1 MDKQELLA
9 VPDEISPDERDLMRE
24 TDAEQKNT
32 EPKNE
37 NSNTDNTED
46 IDSAAPEQ
54 AAENTEDG
62 ETLLPKDTA
71 ADDNAKVLQAL
82 SELSLD
88 TEEESADDAG
98 IELQPELFFPPVPPK
113 KDDEEDTA
121 SVEPDEN
128 DSESDTDMV
137 FIKPENKKKPFKK
150 AYLWWIIPS
159 GLILL
164 ALLGYLT
171 FVFAPIPFVRFWRN
185 IYIETAMTTADH
197 QWLATKFIPA
207 KIINE
212 VWHDEKRPEVEA
224 GFENLRTVETDSAE
238 PPALVLPDDENPES
252 GEHTQVIDPPET
264 EHVIPIDPHH
274 PEKQND
280 ILGLSELK
288 AGEKD
293 YAGYKVLT
301 IDKEEG
307 LYIAEIT
314 GKSGG
319 INTFRGRVMLVDDP
333 ARIFVGTTPEKKVR
347 GYRIKEM
354 MAYYGD
360 VIAGINAS
368 GFADP
373 NDSGDGKD
381 IVGFCMSEG
390 ETWGYYN
397 SYYTSIVFT
406 TDNKLVIGNISDW
419 SKYNI
424 RDGMQFGPALIANGV
439 KQFSDSGGYGLHPRT
454 AIGQREDGAIILLVI
469 DGRDP
474 AYSVGC
480 TMLDLANVMEAYGA
494 VNAGCCDGG
503 SSCVLA
509 YDGEVI
515 NHNSS
520 ANPSYGRRI
529 PNAFLVRSKKGS

>member
-1 MDKQELLA
+1 MDKQDLLA
-9 VPDEISPDERDLMRE
+9 VPDEISPGARDLNH
-24 TDAEQKNT
+24 DANAEQRNT
-32 EPKNE
+32 EPKNQ
-37 NSNTDNTED
+37 SDNTEKL
-46 IDSAAPEQ
+46 DSTASVP
-54 AAENTEDG
+54 AAENAKDREA
-62 ETLLPKDTA
+62 LHPKDIKTGDEA
-71 ADDNAKVLQAL
+71 EVLHVL
-82 SELSLD
+82 SELSLNN
-88 TEEESADDAG
+88 EEAGTDDVG
-98 IELQPELFFPPVPPK
+98 IELPPELFFPPIPPQTY
-113 KDDEEDTA
+113 DEEDSA
-121 SVEPDEN
+121 SGDPDEN
-128 DSESDTDMV
+128 DPESDTDKV
-137 FIKPENKKKPFKK
+137 SIEPENQKKPFRKSH
-150 AYLWWIIPS
+150 LWWMIPS

-164 ALLGYLT
+164 VLLGYLT
-171 FVFAPIPFVRFWRN
+171 FVFVPIPFVRFWRN

-238 PPALVLPDDENPES
+238 PTVPVLPDDKNPES
-252 GEHTQVIDPPET
+252 GAHTPDITPPET
-264 EHVIPIDPHH
+264 EHVLPTDPHH

-280 ILGLSELK
+280 ILGLAGLK
-288 AGEKD
+288 VGEKD

-319 INTFRGRVMLVDDP
+319 INTYRGRVMLVDDP

-360 VIAGINAS
+360 VVAGINAS

-373 NDSGDGKD
+373 NDNGDGKD

-390 ETWGYYN
+390 ETWGYY
-397 SYYTSIVFT
+397 SDYYTSIVFT
-406 TDNKLVIGNISDW
+406 TDNKLVIGVISDW

-424 RDGMQFGPALIANGV
+424 RDGMQFGPALIANGE
-439 KQFSDSGGYGLHPRT
+439 KLFSDSGGYGLHPRT
-454 AIGQREDGAIILLVI
+454 AIGQRADGAIILLVI

-474 AYSVGC
+474 TYSVGC
-480 TMLDLANVMEAYGA
+480 TMLDMANVMEAYGA

-509 YDGEVI
+509 YNGEVL

-520 ANPSYGRRI
+520 ANPTYGRRI
-529 PNAFLVRSKKGS
+529 PNAFLVRSKKEG